1 MQHSD
6 TDTDK
11 NVNIRSYKTV
21 FDVVGYTISGG
32 LAVAGAIAKWRAHK
46 RRSKNGGFLSILS
59 DESTSVHPECN
70 DRIKTC
76 ERGIENIRGEIQASS
91 ALQLQMH
98 RENQSRQDEVSK
110 RQDELVRRV
119 DQLTRSQEQ
128 YTRRVMLKFRT
139 LIARLGEDK
148 P

>member
-91 ALQLQMH
+91 ALQ
-98 RENQSRQDEVSK
+98 SRQDEVSK